1 MRPVTLV
8 EETNQCA
15 TVTKFVSLRLTSL
28 VDLVPQTNV
37 HQQVLVIHPP
47 VWPATQ
53 KRQAVPMITNTIP
66 DLNSPPRKI

>member
-8 EETNQCA
+8 EKTSQCA
-15 TVTKFVSLRLTSL
+15 TITKFVSLRLTSL

-37 HQQVLVIHPP
+37 HQQQVLVIHPP

-53 KRQAVPMITNTIP
+53 KRQAVPMIPIRYLT
-66 DLNSPPRKI
+66 